1 LSKWVAKGN
10 YQPKLS
16 APDQCSKGEGGGER
30 VAPMKEIRRMLK
42 KTTTVLPERILA
54 SIKFF
59 SKFSDVLKK

>member
-1 LSKWVAKGN
+1 LQWEITNQKFQPQISPLKG
-10 YQPKLS
+10 
-16 APDQCSKGEGGGER
+16 GVER

>member
-1 LSKWVAKGN
+1 
-10 YQPKLS
+10 
-16 APDQCSKGEGGGER
+16 
-30 VAPMKEIRRMLK
+30 MKEIRRMLK